1 MEVFH
6 STTFTS
12 PVGPLFL
19 AASAKGLVA
28 LEFDARWPGQ
38 QTIRPNPRDLRFE
51 KLGSE
56 KLGSEKLG
64 SEKLGAEKQRVE
76 NNRVRFEES
85 TIVMRPYVRE
95 LEEYFS
101 SQRRN
106 FSFPLDLRGTDFQLA
121 CWQALLAI
129 PYGET
134 RTYADVARAV
144 GRPQGFRAV
153 GMANNRNPVAIVVP
167 CHRVIASDGTLCGYG
182 GGLDIKRRL
191 LELEG
196 ALSGMLAA

>member
-1 MEVFH
+1 METLH
-6 STTFTS
+6 STIFNS
-12 PVGPLFL
+12 PIGPLFL

-28 LEFDARWPGQ
+28 LEFDARQPGQ
-38 QTIRPNPRDLRFE
+38 QTIRPNPRDLR
-51 KLGSE
+51 
-56 KLGSEKLG
+56 
-64 SEKLGAEKQRVE
+64 AE

-85 TIVMRPYVRE
+85 KQALQPYIDE
-95 LEEYFS
+95 LKEYFAG
-101 SQRRN
+101 QRRE
-106 FSFPLDLRGTDFQLA
+106 FTFALDMRGTEFQIA

-134 RTYADVARAV
+134 RSYADIARVV

-153 GMANNRNPVAIVVP
+153 GMANNRNPIAIVVP

-182 GGLDIKRRL
+182 GGLDLKRKL

-196 ALSGMLAA
+196 ALSGTLVA